1 MILFHCFFQ
10 VAFTG
15 STEVGHIIQQAA
27 GASNLKVGSTFKSDI
42 VILSQ
47 SLNVILVVGLQ
58 SNINIKKNIYIGANL
73 ERATHL

>member
-27 GASNLKVGSTFKSDI
+27 GASNLKVGSAFKSDI
-42 VILSQ
+42 GGGAPVKHQ
-47 SLNVILVVGLQ
+47 Y
-58 SNINIKKNIYIGANL
+58 KKKHIYIGANL